1 MPLFYRERRKD
12 YAKLKISSD
21 FNKENRIKKR
31 KRPLPFFMPPGACVF
46 KVVFLFY
53 LVLKVCFV
61 KKPFYAV
68 YRANKGLKT
77 ANEKIHQ
84 KNMSLLA

>member
-1 MPLFYRERRKD
+1 
-12 YAKLKISSD
+12 
-21 FNKENRIKKR
+21 
-31 KRPLPFFMPPGACVF
+31 MPPIACVF

-77 ANEKIHQ
+77 ANEKIIKKICHYWLKIQ
-84 KNMSLLA
+84 AKKGIIVV

>member
-1 MPLFYRERRKD
+1 MILTKKTELKKEARASFFY
-12 YAKLKISSD
+12 A
-21 FNKENRIKKR
+21 
-31 KRPLPFFMPPGACVF
+31 PGACVF

>member
-1 MPLFYRERRKD
+1 MILTKKTELKKGSARFLFY
-12 YAKLKISSD
+12 ASC
-21 FNKENRIKKR
+21 
-31 KRPLPFFMPPGACVF
+31 ACVF
-46 KVVFLFY
+46 KIVFLFY

>member
-1 MPLFYRERRKD
+1 
-12 YAKLKISSD
+12 
-21 FNKENRIKKR
+21 
-31 KRPLPFFMPPGACVF
+31 MPPGACVF